1 MSFFQKTEI
10 QEKEK
15 GNLPHI
21 GYVEQSMKINRRSM
35 KEIKTLI
42 PKIGSVDEKVIP
54 EQKNVCAPK
63 VKMFEQIKVE
73 KIDSADESIFTALEP
88 IVVPKMEEES
98 RKAVENNDSESQIS
112 ESMFASKVKSLEQ
125 ITVEKI
131 DSAGESVITKL
142 DPIIV
147 PKVEEEH
154 EEQSTQK
161 IDSVER
167 HLVVKQEPV
176 EDTEIAEWDWGCVDN
191 ATVELGP
198 PLTAVNVEPSVES
211 MISNVELAGSTI
223 KTLMDISNQSV
234 DQVSGLESSECSETS
249 NFPISETETS
259 WSDVMAEQMQGT
271 IEVDTSLVKTE
282 VADTMM
288 DIGPDKPTDGN
299 LMVKVLSINYLI

>member
-1 MSFFQKTEI
+1 
-10 QEKEK
+10 
-15 GNLPHI
+15 
-21 GYVEQSMKINRRSM
+21 M

-42 PKIGSVDEKVIP
+42 PKMDEKVIP
-54 EQKNVCAPK
+54 EQKTVCAPK

-73 KIDSADESIFTALEP
+73 KIDSADESIVTALEP

-98 RKAVENNDSESQIS
+98 RKAVENVDSESQIS
-112 ESMFASKVKSLEQ
+112 ESMFVSKVKSLEQ

-131 DSAGESVITKL
+131 DSADESVTTKQ

-154 EEQSTQK
+154 EEQATQR
-161 IDSVER
+161 IDSGEG
-167 HLVVKQEPV
+167 HLVIKQEPV
-176 EDTEIAEWDWGCVDN
+176 EEPEIAEWDWGCVDN
-191 ATVELGP
+191 ATIELGP

-211 MISNVELAGSTI
+211 MISNVELGGSKI

-259 WSDVMAEQMQGT
+259 GSYVMAEQMQGT

-282 VADTMM
+282 VDDTMM
-288 DIGPDKPTDGN
+288 DEGSDKPTDVN
-299 LMVKVLSINYLI
+299 LMVKILSIN